1 MVAPSRYVGRVLTR
15 VSLDRLAVVASIV
28 IVFLVDFV
36 VVVVVVVVSFVEA
49 VRARPR

>member
-15 VSLDRLAVVASIV
+15 VSLDRLAVVASVV

-36 VVVVVVVVSFVEA
+36 VVVVVVVSFVEA
-49 VRARPR
+49 VCARPR